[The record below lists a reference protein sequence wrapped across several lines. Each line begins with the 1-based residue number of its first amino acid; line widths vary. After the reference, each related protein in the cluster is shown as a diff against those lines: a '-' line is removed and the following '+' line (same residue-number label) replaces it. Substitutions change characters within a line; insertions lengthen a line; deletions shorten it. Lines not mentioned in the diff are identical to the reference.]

1 MVEKHICTIIVVL
14 EKKKK
19 KLVPILAF
27 STRDSNKSTRFG
39 ARACGDEAR
48 YLDFRGV
55 FISYVLDRPIKL
67 LRSAADKR
75 YHVELY
81 HELHLGWRWAVLCQV
96 RLEGWQRLCPR
107 SALALERAR
116 TCSE

>member
-19 KLVPILAF
+19 LVPIFAF
-27 STRDSNKSTRFG
+27 STRDSNKSTRSG

-55 FISYVLDRPIKL
+55 FISYVLDRPIK
-67 LRSAADKR
+67 RKAAAF
-75 YHVELY
+75 
-81 HELHLGWRWAVLCQV
+81 G
-96 RLEGWQRLCPR
+96 G
-107 SALALERAR
+107 
-116 TCSE
+116 